1 MKTASNDVIDA
12 LQNYAD
18 LKFAEIYT
26 FTLADNSTYLY
37 TSLDVNIVI
46 GSNEYKSDGLLIK
59 RGPMRQGLGL
69 QVDDLEITVYPT
81 TANIGGVGWLAALR
95 NGALDGATVL
105 LQRVFFKWWAADGFI
120 GAITLFNGNVSD
132 IDPIGRAGAVLKV
145 ASIAELLSVM
155 WPRMVYSAQCVWRLY
170 DAGCTANRTSFTVSG
185 NVTGN
190 GTVNSFPTGLA
201 QANNY
206 FDQGVVRFTAG
217 NNIDVMRTIKSYSA
231 GNVSIPYPLLYA
243 PAANDAFQ
251 IYPGCDHSQNTCIFK
266 FSNGNNFRGFPFIP
280 VPEAG
285 L

>member
-1 MKTASNDVIDA
+1 MKTAPNELIDG

-18 LKFAEIYT
+18 LRFAELYT

-69 QVDDLEITVYPT
+69 QVDDLELTVYPT

-95 NGALDGATVL
+95 NGVLDGATVL
-105 LQRVFFKWWAADGFI
+105 LQRAFFKWWAADGFI
-120 GAITLFNGNVSD
+120 GAITSFNGTVSD
-132 IDPIGRAGAVLKV
+132 IDPIGRSGAVLKV

-155 WPRMVYSAQCVWRLY
+155 WPRMVYTAQCVWRLY
-170 DAGCTANRTSFTVSG
+170 DSGCTANRTSFTVSG
-185 NVTGN
+185 NIAGN
-190 GTVNSFPTGLA
+190 GTVNAFPTDLA

-206 FDQGVVRFTAG
+206 FDQGVMRFTAG
-217 NNIDVMRTIKSYSA
+217 NNVDVMRTIKSYSA
-231 GNVSIPYPLLYA
+231 GNVSIAYPLLY
-243 PAANDAFQ
+243 PPMANDAFQ
-251 IYPGCDHSQNTCIFK
+251 IYPGCDHSQNTCINK